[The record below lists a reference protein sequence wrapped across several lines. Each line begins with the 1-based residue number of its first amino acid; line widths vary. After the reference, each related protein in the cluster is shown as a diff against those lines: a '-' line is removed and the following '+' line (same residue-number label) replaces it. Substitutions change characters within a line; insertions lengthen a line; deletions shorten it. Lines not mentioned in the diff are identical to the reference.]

1 MQVTE
6 EMLEKMARLARL
18 KIDPD
23 QKEALLK
30 EMTEILGWV
39 EELNEVDTEGVEP
52 LIHMSHEINKLRED
66 VVVGQLSQSEALRNA
81 PKSDGNF
88 FQVPKVI
95 DSANE

>member
-6 EMLEKMARLARL
+6 EMLDKMARLARL

-23 QKEALLK
+23 QKEILLK
-30 EMTEILGWV
+30 EMTDILGWV
-39 EELNEVDTEGVEP
+39 EDLNEVDTDGIEP
-52 LIHMSHEINKLRED
+52 LIHMSHEINKLRDDE
-66 VVVGQLSQSEALRNA
+66 VTGQLSKEEALANA